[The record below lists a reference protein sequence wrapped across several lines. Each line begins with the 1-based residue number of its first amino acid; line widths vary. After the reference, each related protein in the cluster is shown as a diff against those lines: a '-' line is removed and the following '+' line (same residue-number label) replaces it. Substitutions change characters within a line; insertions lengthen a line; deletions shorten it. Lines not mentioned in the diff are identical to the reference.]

1 MPAGGH
7 SKAMAEG
14 NSAEKPQQY
23 AIRLNKFI
31 ADSGQCSRREADA
44 LINEGRVLVD
54 GEIAVLGQRI
64 VPGQTVTLDGQPVVP
79 LDQPVYLLLHKPLGI
94 TCTTDRRRS
103 DNIIDYI
110 NYPQRI
116 FPVGRL
122 DRDSEGLILLTND
135 GSIVNKMLRGH
146 NKHEKEYRV
155 TVDKPLTPEFIRQ
168 MSEGVEILDTVTLPA
183 RLIQEKQRVFRIILT
198 QGLNRQ
204 IRRMCEALGYEVKRL
219 VRIRIMHLSIG
230 KLPYGQFRPLTYHET
245 AELKR
250 LLADS
255 SGEPMS
261 AEAEEDF
268 DFEE

>member
-1 MPAGGH
+1 M
-7 SKAMAEG
+7 
-14 NSAEKPQQY
+14 SAEKKAGEAQQQSV
-23 AIRLNKFI
+23 RLNKYI
-31 ADSGQCSRREADA
+31 ADSGYCSRRQADA
-44 LINEGRVLVD
+44 FINEGRVLIN
-54 GEIAVLGQRI
+54 GETATLGQR
-64 VPGQTVTLDGQPVVP
+64 VSPGQTVTLDGQPIVP
-79 LDQPVYLLLHKPLGI
+79 LDQPVYLLLHKPVGV

-103 DNIIDYI
+103 DNIIDYL

-155 TVDKPLTPEFIRQ
+155 TVDKPLTPEFIGQ
-168 MSEGVEILDTVTLPA
+168 MSEGVEILNTVTLPSK
-183 RLIQEKQRVFRIILT
+183 LIQEKQCVFRIILT

-204 IRRMCEALGYEVKRL
+204 IRRMCEVLGYEVKRL
-219 VRIRIMHLSIG
+219 VRIRIMHLTIG
-230 KLPYGQFRPLTYHET
+230 KLPYGQFRHLTYHET

-250 LLADS
+250 LLANS
-255 SGEPMS
+255 SGEPVS
-261 AEAEEDF
+261 AEDDL